1 VAAMTSIQI
10 DIKQKTYAAK
20 GTAKAHLAIEN
31 FQLSLEANQFVCLV
45 GSSGCGKTTL
55 LNSIAGL
62 DTDFVG
68 EIIVGQQAIKPTI
81 GYVFQNP
88 RLLPWRTVRENIE
101 LALNPPQFPFEK
113 GTVWNPFSKAKTKSP
128 LSKGK
133 SHHPPLFKGKNNS
146 PLFKGGQGGFQES
159 SFVDTL
165 LQIMQLDTVQNVYPE
180 RLSLGMSRRVAIIR
194 AFAINPDV
202 LLMDE
207 PFVSLDPP
215 TARQV
220 RSLLIQL
227 WQQRPHTVLFV
238 THDLREAIAL
248 ADKLVFLS
256 PPPMQIISQIAV
268 PIPRHQREDE
278 KVIDAFRQQLIS
290 DHPAI
295 SALL

>member
-1 VAAMTSIQI
+1 MTTILI
-10 DIKQKTYAAK
+10 DIKQKTYLAK
-20 GTAKAHLAIEN
+20 GAAKAHVAIEN
-31 FQLSLEANQFVCLV
+31 FQLSLESNQFVCLV

-68 EIIVGQQAIKPTI
+68 DIHVGQQHLQPTI

-101 LALNPPQFPFEK
+101 LALNPPQSPFVK
-113 GTVWNPFSKAKTKSP
+113 GGSINPPQSPFVKGGSVNPPQSPFTK
-128 LSKGK
+128 GEET
-133 SHHPPLFKGKNNS
+133 PPF
-146 PLFKGGQGGFQES
+146 FKGGQGGFNAS
-159 SFVDTL
+159 ADFVDFL
-165 LQIMQLDTVQNVYPE
+165 LKIMQLDTVQAVYPE

-220 RSLLIQL
+220 RQLLIQL

-248 ADKLVFLS
+248 ADNLVFLS
-256 PPPMQIISQIAV
+256 PPPMQIIRQIPV
-268 PIPRHQREDE
+268 PIPRQQRDDE
-278 KVIDAFRQQLIS
+278 SQIEAFRQQLIH
-290 DHPAI
+290 DYPAI
-295 SALL
+295 HALL